1 MFGPS
6 VTFFPFELQPR
17 THTVHPKMPTT
28 FSGSLQAKKK
38 SELQDIAIAL
48 DIADSGTREDLQNRI
63 KQHLSQNE
71 AELSEDPRFAGLLSS
86 RGRKRSVQPQMLT
99 TYDAR
104 FYLSYLP
111 PHLIIQNQRR
121 RPVRDF

>member
-1 MFGPS
+1 MS
-6 VTFFPFELQPR
+6 
-17 THTVHPKMPTT
+17 TT
-28 FSGSLQAKKK
+28 FSGSLQGKKK

-48 DIADSGTREDLQNRI
+48 EISDSGTREDLQNRI
-63 KQHLSQNE
+63 KHHLSQNE
-71 AELSEDPRFAGLLSS
+71 AELSEDPRFAGLLFG

-104 FYLSYLP
+104 FYLSHYLP
-111 PHLIIQNQRR
+111 FHLITQNQRR